1 MAIFYAKLTHTHW
14 IIFSCLFEIEF
25 IHFKIFVME
34 NVILQPEVDSVS
46 RSNMEAYFKTHDVQY
61 VAEDA
66 VFIHMSSGEET
77 KGREAVRQMLQYLYH
92 IAFDAKATIRNTI
105 ITEDKAVLEATF
117 EGTHIGE
124 FAGIQPTNKKVN
136 VPFCVTYDLENGLIK
151 QARIYMLTD
160 VMLKQLAGN

>member
-1 MAIFYAKLTHTHW
+1 MG
-14 IIFSCLFEIEF
+14 
-25 IHFKIFVME
+25 
-34 NVILQPEVDSVS
+34 NVISQPEVDAAT

-61 VAEDA
+61 IAEDA

-77 KGREAVRQMLQYLYH
+77 KGREAVRQMLQYMYH

-124 FAGIQPTNKKVN
+124 FSGIQPSNKNVS
-136 VPFCVTYDLENGLIK
+136 VPFCVIYDLENGLIK
-151 QARIYMLTD
+151 HARIYMLTD
-160 VMLKQLAGN
+160 VMLKQLSGN

>member
-1 MAIFYAKLTHTHW
+1 
-14 IIFSCLFEIEF
+14 
-25 IHFKIFVME
+25 ME

-66 VFIHMSSGEET
+66 VFIHMSGGKET
-77 KGREAVRQMLQYLYH
+77 KGREAVRQMLQHMYH
-92 IAFDAKATIRNTI
+92 ITFNAKAIIQNMI
-105 ITEDKAVLEATF
+105 ITENKAVLEATF

-124 FAGIQPTNKKVN
+124 FAGIQPTNKKVS
-136 VPFCVTYDLENGLIK
+136 VPFCVIYDLENGLIK
-151 QARIYMLTD
+151 QARIYMLTE